1 MVAMSPT
8 IGELAEFFERQ
19 EDRLETKTAKLE
31 AKMEEVITRTNEER
45 DKVTAMM
52 MQLLELAQEEKA
64 QLREE
69 HRREKAVL
77 EEKMDSRLAA
87 TREEMEAK

>member
-1 MVAMSPT
+1 M
-8 IGELAEFFERQ
+8 LARA
-19 EDRLETKTAKLE
+19 LEAPSVPAKLE

-52 MQLLELAQEEKA
+52 MQLLEQAQEEKA